1 MSGASDKARLRRLA
15 SARRDRLPVEA
26 RRRKAEAVAGHAPLL
41 RRLARGGVISC
52 FSSFG
57 NELDT
62 GPLVTALDRL
72 GCRLALPVVGRK
84 GHPLI
89 FRPWK
94 PGDEM
99 KPGPFGI
106 LQPLPERGTV
116 EPTLF
121 LSPLLLFDAEG
132 YRLGYGGGFYDR
144 TLAAAR
150 AKRKILAIGT
160 GFSEQAFPRVPR
172 ERFDEPLDGVLT
184 DEGLVKCRGG
194 GIAHSLPW

>member
-1 MSGASDKARLRRLA
+1 MTDAAEKARLRRLA
-15 SARRDRLPVEA
+15 SRRRGRIPPAARRDKALAIA
-26 RRRKAEAVAGHAPLL
+26 RQAGLV
-41 RRLARGGVISC
+41 RQLARGGVVSC
-52 FSSFG
+52 FSTFG

-62 GPLVTALDRL
+62 GPLVAALDRL

-84 GHPLI
+84 GHPLL

-106 LQPLPERGTV
+106 LQPLPEKGNV
-116 EPTLF
+116 VPDLF
-121 LSPLLLFDAEG
+121 LTPLLLFDRDG

-150 AKRKILAIGT
+150 AKKKILAIGL
-160 GFSEQAFPRVPR
+160 GFEDQAFPRVPR
-172 ERFDEPLDGVLT
+172 ESFDERLDGVMT
-184 DEGLVKCRGG
+184 EEGLIRCNGG

>member
-1 MSGASDKARLRRLA
+1 MTSPNDKAHLRRLA
-15 SARRDRLPVEA
+15 MRRRDRIAVAARRD
-26 RRRKAEAVAGHAPLL
+26 KAQAIAGHAPLL
-41 RRLARGGVISC
+41 RQLARGGVISC

-62 GPLVTALDRL
+62 APLIAGLHRL

-84 GHPLI
+84 GHPLT

-94 PGDEM
+94 PGDPM

-106 LQPLPERGTV
+106 LQPLPERGHV

-121 LSPLLLFDAEG
+121 LTPLLLFDGEG

-150 AKRKILAIGT
+150 ARRRILAIGL
-160 GFSEQAFPRVPR
+160 GYAEQAFARVPR
-172 ERFDEPLDGVLT
+172 ESFDEPLDGVLT
-184 DEGLVKCRGG
+184 DAGLLTCSGG
-194 GIAHSLPW
+194 SIAHSLPW

>member
-1 MSGASDKARLRRLA
+1 MNDASGKAHLRRLA
-15 SARRDRLPVEA
+15 AARRDRLTAVE
-26 RRRKAEAVAGHAPLL
+26 RQRKAAALAEAAPTIH
-41 RRLARGGVISC
+41 RLARGGVVSC

-62 GPLVTALDRL
+62 APLIAALDRL

-84 GHPLI
+84 GHPLT
-89 FRPWK
+89 FRPWR

-106 LQPLPERGTV
+106 LQPLPERGRV
-116 EPTLF
+116 EPSLF
-121 LSPLLLFDAEG
+121 LAPLLLFDREG

-144 TLAAAR
+144 TLQEAR
-150 AKRKILAIGT
+150 SRRKILAIGLA
-160 GFSEQAFPRVPR
+160 FAEQEFPRVPR
-172 ERFDEPLDGVLT
+172 ESYDQRLDGVLT
-184 DEGLVKCRGG
+184 DEGIVRCQGG